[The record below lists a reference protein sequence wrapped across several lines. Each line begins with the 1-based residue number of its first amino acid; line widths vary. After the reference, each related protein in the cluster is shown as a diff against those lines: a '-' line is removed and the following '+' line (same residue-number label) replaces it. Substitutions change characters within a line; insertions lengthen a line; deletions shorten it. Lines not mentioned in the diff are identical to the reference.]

1 METYLHRPPLRRGLL
16 GFALAVVLLTASPG
30 CQLRTIHVVVP
41 DFASS
46 LVQGIDVYRV
56 DEATGQPLYA
66 GQLSFGQIVVQPDG
80 SETVAYAL
88 TESDGTTTSGLQTTM
103 LRSQG
108 GNTVELHLI
117 FSGATPSG
125 DFRVATY
132 NAAGTS
138 PLSPGSVYLL

>member
-1 METYLHRPPLRRGLL
+1 METTLRRPLLMRGLL
-16 GFALAVVLLTASPG
+16 ALALAFVLLTAAPG

-80 SETVAYAL
+80 SEVVAYAL
-88 TESDGTTTSGLQTTM
+88 TEPDGTTTSGLQTPL
-103 LRSQG
+103 LRVG
-108 GNTVELHLI
+108 GDAVELHLI

-132 NAAGTS
+132 NAAGAS